1 MIPLHITSAGFG
13 KPTVILVHGFGAY
26 GFFWRKWNSPLTDR
40 HRVHTVD
47 LMGFGRAPTP
57 LSGDYSPAAQANRV
71 AAFVRRVEGEGPA
84 VLIGHSLG
92 AGIVLLAALD
102 LLRNGIPIAGLVLV
116 SGAVY
121 SQPFPTYLSLGRRR
135 LLGETFLLC
144 APPFRVLKK
153 GIQGIVGDPATVDAE
168 QVEGYRTPLR
178 NFRRRR
184 AILRAVRQIN
194 MDEAFTPGTR
204 LRELALPT
212 LLIWGEEDRVVP
224 LETGRQLLADL
235 PRAHLITLPGV
246 GHLPPEEAPQ
256 RSVAPVLD
264 FLGSLCSSPE
274 GRVPE
279 LA

>member
-1 MIPLHITSAGFG
+1 MIPLHVNSAGAG
-13 KPTVILVHGFGAY
+13 GPTVVLVHGFGAY
-26 GFFWRKWNSPLTDR
+26 GFFWRKWNPALTAR

-57 LSGDYSPAAQANRV
+57 PRGDYSPVAQASRV

-102 LLRNGIPIAGLVLV
+102 LVQSETPVAGVVIV

-121 SQPFPTYLSLGRRR
+121 SQPLPPYLSLGRRR
-135 LLGETFLLC
+135 LLGELFLLC
-144 APPFRVLKK
+144 TPPRHVLRR

-168 QVEGYRTPLR
+168 QVEGYRRPLR
-178 NFRRRR
+178 NFERRRV
-184 AILRAVRQIN
+184 ILRAVRQIDV
-194 MDEAFTPGTR
+194 DEALRLGPR
-204 LRELALPT
+204 LRELELPT
-212 LLIWGEEDRVVP
+212 LLIWGEEDRVVL
-224 LETGRQLLADL
+224 LENGRRLAGDL
-235 PRAHLITLPGV
+235 PRANLVTLPGV

-264 FLGSLCSSPE
+264 FLGSLRSGPE
-274 GRVPE
+274 GGAPE
-279 LA
+279 RA

>member
-1 MIPLHITSAGFG
+1 MIPLHVTSAGAG
-13 KPTVILVHGFGAY
+13 GPTVVLVHGFGAY
-26 GFFWRKWNSPLTDR
+26 GFFWRKWTPALTAR
-40 HRVHTVD
+40 HRVYTVD

-57 LSGDYSPAAQANRV
+57 PRGDYSPVAQASRV

-102 LLRNGIPIAGLVLV
+102 LVQSETHVAGVVIV

-121 SQPFPTYLSLGRRR
+121 SQPLPPYISLGRRR
-135 LLGETFLLC
+135 LLGELFLLC
-144 APPFRVLKK
+144 APPRHVLRR

-178 NFRRRR
+178 NFERRRV
-184 AILRAVRQIN
+184 ILRAVRQIDV
-194 MDEAFTPGTR
+194 DEALRLEPR
-204 LRELALPT
+204 LRELELPT

-224 LETGRQLLADL
+224 LENGRRLAGDL
-235 PRAHLITLPGV
+235 PRANLVTLPGV

-264 FLGSLCSSPE
+264 FLGSLRNGPSGGAPE
-274 GRVPE
+274 RG
-279 LA
+279 